1 MISESRTLKRN
12 SRIELLRI
20 ICMLMIVAYHY
31 AIYGF
36 YSQDLIYSPNK
47 AFVEL
52 LSLGGQFGVSVFVLI
67 SGYYMTEQKYS
78 FRKFMLFL
86 GQLWF
91 YTLGSLLFFLLF
103 FPSGGLVTRE
113 IVSMSL
119 LPISKGH
126 YWFATSFFL
135 LMLLSPYLNCFIKN
149 AGRKLLLSAIAVLL
163 TVYTFLPSLFNV
175 HLSYSST
182 IVRFITL
189 YLSAAYIRLYGSREG
204 SGCKLHRRIF
214 LCLLA
219 LSFAWVLLS
228 NFLWQRFGLEF
239 FLLHSNDLPQN
250 GIFIYLLPLEMFLC
264 FLSFKPVYNKK
275 INSLA
280 ALAFGVYLFHDNQL
294 IRSMWQGVFKTSQ
307 FASSPWLPLHALAA
321 VVSVYAAASIV
332 ELFRRKTLGRLW
344 QRLTDSLFVP
354 MWERLCARIFPLL
367 PLSHSDETGR

>member
-1 MISESRTLKRN
+1 MIPKSRTSERN
-12 SRIELLRI
+12 SRIELMRI

-67 SGYYMTEQKYS
+67 SGYYMLDKKYS
-78 FRKFMLFL
+78 FRKFSLYL

-91 YTLGSLLFFLLF
+91 YTLGSLLIFVLF

-113 IVSMSL
+113 ILSMSL

-135 LMLLSPYLNCFIKN
+135 LMLFSPYLNCFVKH

-163 TVYTFLPSLFNV
+163 IIYTFLPSLFNV
-175 HLSYSST
+175 YLSYSST

-189 YLSAAYIRLYGSREG
+189 YLSAAYIRLYGRKEG

-228 NFLWQRFGLEF
+228 NLLGQRYGLEF

-275 INSLA
+275 INYLA
-280 ALAFGVYLFHDNQL
+280 SLAFGVYLFHDNQL
-294 IRSMWQGVFKTSQ
+294 IRSIWQGVFKTSQ
-307 FASSPWLPLHALAA
+307 FTSSPWLPLHALAA
-321 VVSVYAAASIV
+321 IVLVYLAGSLV
-332 ELFRRKTLGRLW
+332 ELFRQRTFGRLW
-344 QRLTDSLFVP
+344 QKLTDALLVP
-354 MWERLCARIFPLL
+354 LWQRLYVFISSFL
-367 PLSHSDETGR
+367 PLSDCTENKK